1 MGYGLPAAIGAAVG
15 NPDRQVL
22 MFAGDGGFQ
31 MNMQE
36 LGIIRKYGLKVKMI
50 ILDNNYLGMVRQW
63 QELLFE
69 KRYSG
74 TEMEFNPDFV
84 KLAEVFNIKAV
95 FLKDPVKAES
105 VIKELAESNESMLVH
120 VAVDPDENVLPMV
133 PAGKS
138 LNEVITKL

>member
-36 LGIIRKYGLKVKMI
+36 LGIIRKYGLKIKMI
-50 ILDNNYLGMVRQW
+50 VLDNHYLGMVRQW

-74 TEMEFNPDFV
+74 TDMEFNPDFV

-95 FLKDPVKAES
+95 FLKDPGKAEA
-105 VIKELAESNESMLVH
+105 VIQELAESDESMLVH
-120 VAVDPDENVLPMV
+120 VAVDPDENVMPMV